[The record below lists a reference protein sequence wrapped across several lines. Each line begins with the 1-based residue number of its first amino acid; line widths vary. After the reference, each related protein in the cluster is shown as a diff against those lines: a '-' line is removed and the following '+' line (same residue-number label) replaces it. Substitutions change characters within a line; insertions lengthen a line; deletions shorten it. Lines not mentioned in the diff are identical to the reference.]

1 MVPSGWF
8 FPCRSDVRILLS
20 VAAWKSG
27 GIPFLVHRPFQILMG
42 RCINPLMETRK
53 KKHKAY
59 TATCTFSICR
69 SVEVTIH

>member
-1 MVPSGWF
+1 MNIRYPIYEGVY
-8 FPCRSDVRILLS
+8 RILTIGL
-20 VAAWKSG
+20 WK
-27 GIPFLVHRPFQILMG
+27 
-42 RCINPLMETRK
+42 CKNINPLMETRK

>member
-42 RCINPLMETRK
+42 RCGSMHP
-53 KKHKAY
+53 
-59 TATCTFSICR
+59 S
-69 SVEVTIH
+69 